1 MRQFVLIVVTVV
13 LNVVGQMAMKRG
25 MNAVGAISLDVNKL
39 PAVALRTFTEPYVLL
54 GIAAYGLSSVFWLVI
69 LSRVDLSYAYPA
81 LSLGY
86 VLIVIISWLLLN
98 ESVSASRLIG
108 VLVVCSGVLLVARS

>member
-1 MRQFVLIVVTVV
+1 MRQLSLIIVTVM
-13 LNVVGQMAMKRG
+13 LNVAGQMAMKRG
-25 MNAVGAISLDVNKL
+25 MNAVGAISFDVNRL
-39 PAVALRTFTEPYVLL
+39 PAIALRTLTQPYVLI

-86 VLIVIISWLLLN
+86 VLIVIVSWLLLN
-98 ESVSASRLIG
+98 ESVTASRLIG
-108 VLVVCSGVLLVARS
+108 VFVVCGGVILVARS

>member
-1 MRQFVLIVVTVV
+1 VRQFVLIVITVI

-25 MNAVGAISLDVNKL
+25 MTAVGAITLDFSRL
-39 PAVALRTFTEPYVLL
+39 PDVLSRTFTQPYVLL

-86 VLIVIISWLLLN
+86 VLIVVLSWLLLN
-98 ESVSASRLIG
+98 ESVSVTRLVG
-108 VLVVCSGVLLVARS
+108 VLVVCTGVLLVARS